1 MKPILLENLYIK
13 VNKNNLDQK
22 LRYNDGG
29 NVHMDFHGATNT
41 TIEFIINKYGIDTMN
56 DIFKKVGNNVYK
68 DIKDHIKKGNIKM
81 LAKHWQH
88 FFDRENADY
97 NISINDEEIILTV
110 NRCTAYEHVRKL
122 VGNVSPNFCDQTI
135 KTNEALAENTP
146 YEIKTEILGEAAC
159 RQTIRKRA

>member
-1 MKPILLENLYIK
+1 MKLSSLENLNIK
-13 VNKNNLDQK
+13 VQKNNLDQK

-56 DIFKKVGNNVYK
+56 DIFKKVGKDVYK

-88 FFDRENADY
+88 FFDREKADY
-97 NISINDEEIILTV
+97 SISINEDEIILTV
-110 NRCTAYEHVRKL
+110 HRCAAYEHVKKL
-122 VGNVSPNFCDQTI
+122 VGNVSSHFCDQTI
-135 KTNEALAENTP
+135 KTNEALADNTP